1 MMTNQSRA
9 DITAR
14 NLVSLA
20 EAASR
25 LGVSTKTLRRRIS
38 DGTIHGY
45 KIGRLVRVDLD
56 ELDQRLIVEMPTTR

>member
-1 MMTNQSRA
+1 MTNQSRA
-9 DITAR
+9 DTTAR

-20 EAASR
+20 AAASR
-25 LGVSTKTLRRRIS
+25 FGVSTKTLRRRIS

-45 KIGRLVRVDLD
+45 KVGRLVRVDLD

>member
-1 MMTNQSRA
+1 MTNQSRA
-9 DITAR
+9 DTTAR

-25 LGVSTKTLRRRIS
+25 FGVSTKTLRRRIS

-45 KIGRLVRVDLD
+45 KAGRLVRVDLD

>member
-1 MMTNQSRA
+1 MTILSRA
-9 DITAR
+9 GTTAR

-25 LGVSTKTLRRRIS
+25 FGVSTKTLRRRIS

-45 KIGRLVRVDLD
+45 KVGRLVRVDLD
-56 ELDQRLIVEMPTTR
+56 ELDQRIIVEMPTAR